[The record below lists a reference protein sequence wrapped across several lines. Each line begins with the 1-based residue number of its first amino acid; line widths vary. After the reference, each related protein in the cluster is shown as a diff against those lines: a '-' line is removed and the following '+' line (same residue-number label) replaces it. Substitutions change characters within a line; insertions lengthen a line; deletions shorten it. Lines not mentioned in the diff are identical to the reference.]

1 MGGAASV
8 AENCEEDS
16 DDEDEIDKC
25 LNIED
30 GDKIRGTDESKDTED
45 DGTNMNG
52 EDERRENVEKSKG
65 ELLRE
70 RLRNSHPSGHD
81 NETTNKAIELACQ
94 RAATRRSRAI
104 EDARKKLN
112 AIDLDTS
119 AFEKAALAPLR
130 NELKAIENEEEA
142 DALDLQQYE
151 YSYDYE
157 QQYSYRKRN
166 SLKKMY

>member
-1 MGGAASV
+1 M
-8 AENCEEDS
+8 
-16 DDEDEIDKC
+16 
-25 LNIED
+25 
-30 GDKIRGTDESKDTED
+30 
-45 DGTNMNG
+45 
-52 EDERRENVEKSKG
+52 
-65 ELLRE
+65 RE
-70 RLRNSHPSGHD
+70 RLRNSHPSGHN
-81 NETTNKAIELACQ
+81 NERTNKAIELACQ

-157 QQYSYRKRN
+157 QQY
-166 SLKKMY
+166 

>member
-1 MGGAASV
+1 MGSAATV
-8 AENCEEDS
+8 PEKCEEEDS

-25 LNIED
+25 LEIQDNDRIQ
-30 GDKIRGTDESKDTED
+30 DTEVNESED
-45 DGTNMNG
+45 NVTKMNREG
-52 EDERRENVEKSKG
+52 ETENVEKSKG
-65 ELLRE
+65 QLLRE
-70 RLRNSHPSGHD
+70 RLRNSHPSGHN
-81 NETTNKAIELACQ
+81 NERTNKAIELACQ

-151 YSYDYE
+151 HSYDYE
-157 QQYSYRKRN
+157 QQY
-166 SLKKMY
+166 